1 MNDRLSALRLFSR
14 VARTG
19 SFSAAGRELGLS
31 QPSVSR
37 IIAELERDIG
47 VGLMTRTTRA
57 VALTEAGADYL
68 ARIEPILGDLDE
80 ADHAARGTGELR
92 GRLRIGTSSSFASR
106 EVIPVLPAFAQRHP
120 ALTIDMIL
128 DDERQDLVAE
138 GVDVALRFGPLAD
151 SSARARRIGSAR
163 RVLVASPAYLAR
175 AGAPAAP
182 ADLPSHRIVFAPPSR
197 SAGAWT
203 FRKDGKVTS
212 VRVEPHASF
221 STNEGAVAAAVAGMG
236 VFSTGNLGCR
246 REIERDELVRVL
258 PGWDMGGTEINAV
271 YVGGRGAKPAA
282 RAFTDYL
289 IEALKPSL
297 ASAAADMPA

>member
-1 MNDRLSALRLFSR
+1 MNDRLFALRLFSR

-37 IIAELERDIG
+37 IIAELERDVG
-47 VGLMTRTTRA
+47 AGLMTRTTRA

-68 ARIEPILGDLDE
+68 GRIEPILAELDE

-92 GRLRIGTSSSFASR
+92 GRLRIGASSSFASR
-106 EVIPVLPAFAQRHP
+106 EVIPVLPAFADRHP
-120 ALTIDMIL
+120 ALGIELIL
-128 DDERQDLVAE
+128 DDARQDLVAE

-151 SSARARRIGSAR
+151 SSARARRIGVAR

-175 AGAPAAP
+175 AGAPASPVELP
-182 ADLPSHRIVFAPPSR
+182 AHRIVFAPPSR

-212 VRVEPHASF
+212 VRVEPQLTV

-236 VFSTGNLGCR
+236 IFSTGNLGCR
-246 REIERDELVRVL
+246 RELEAGELARVL
-258 PGWDMGGTEINAV
+258 PDWDMGGAEIHAI
-271 YVGGRGAKPAA
+271 YVAGLGARPAA
-282 RAFTDYL
+282 RAFTDFL

-297 ASAAADMPA
+297 AAAAPDVPA